1 MKISSLKLLVLKLA
15 LFGTV
20 IGYLGV
26 DLWVLEGPVYRT
38 LHPLQTAA
46 AEKPVATVNG
56 EAVNRAQLARHTAE
70 QNLLAGRALDDSSRT
85 ASMILGLVNNS
96 TIRIRARYNDRNLP
110 PQKEAAQQEMARL
123 QSRCADEHAFAAAL
137 QSQGYT
143 REHFAAKLEARL
155 LELACLE
162 RAVAKH
168 AAVENEALALHYGQ
182 LKEELE
188 IPASRSVK
196 HIFLATLEK
205 DAAAVKADAEA
216 LLARIQAGE
225 SFAEIAK
232 ERSEDER
239 SAPKGGDLGML
250 YDDGTLPL
258 EELNIFGETPLAAGT
273 PALVQSRWG
282 WHIVLA
288 GPVTPAYTPSLDDCR
303 ESLRSAIESAQ
314 RELAT
319 DAYFNAALKEGRA
332 KNHIHIFYGK

>member
-1 MKISSLKLLVLKLA
+1 MLALKLA
-15 LFGTV
+15 LFSTAL
-20 IGYLGV
+20 GYLAV
-26 DLWVLEGPVYRT
+26 DLWVVEGPVYRL
-38 LHPLQTAA
+38 LHPLSTAA

-56 EAVNRAQLARHTAE
+56 ESVTRAQLQRHTAE
-70 QNLLAGRALDDSSRT
+70 QNLLAGRELADDSRG
-85 ASMILGLVNNS
+85 ASMVLGLVNNS
-96 TIRIRARYNDRNLP
+96 MIRIRARYNDRNLP
-110 PQKEAAQQEMARL
+110 PQKQQAQAEMAGL

-137 QSQGYT
+137 HSQGYT

-162 RAVAKH
+162 RAVDKH
-168 AAVENEALALHYGQ
+168 TEVNNEALQLHYEQ

-205 DAAAVKADAEA
+205 DAEAVKAAAQA
-216 LLARIQAGE
+216 LLERIQAGD
-225 SFAEIAK
+225 SFAELAK
-232 ERSEDER
+232 ESSEDER
-239 SAPKGGDLGML
+239 SAPKGGDLGTL

-258 EELNIFGETPLAAGT
+258 EELNLFGETPLAAGVPT
-273 PALVQSRWG
+273 LVQSRWG

-288 GPVTPAYTPSLDDCR
+288 GPVTPAYTPSLEECR

-319 DAYFNAALKEGRA
+319 DAYFNAGLKEGRA
-332 KNHIHIFYGK
+332 KDHIKIFYGNNK